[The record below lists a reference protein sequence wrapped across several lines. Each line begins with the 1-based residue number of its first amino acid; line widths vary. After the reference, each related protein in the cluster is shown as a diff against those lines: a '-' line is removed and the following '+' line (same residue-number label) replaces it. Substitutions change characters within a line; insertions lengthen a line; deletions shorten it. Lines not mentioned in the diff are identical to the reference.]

1 MEVLNQMTA
10 KGMEIIRGRIVNM
23 GKDGKLTVKP
33 DAGGMTIVCDF
44 LRTSAGPLPRLFLGT
59 PVLCAA
65 HGTRGYVLGV
75 VQPYLPQCEEKEDP
89 TELILKAKDSIELT
103 CGESVLSMDKNG
115 KIVLRGASITTR
127 ASGQNK
133 IKGTTISIN

>member
-1 MEVLNQMTA
+1 MEVLNQMMA
-10 KGMEIIRGRIVNM
+10 GGMAIIRGRIINM

-33 DAGGMTIVCDF
+33 DAGGMTITCEF
-44 LRTSAGPLPRLFLGT
+44 LRTSAGPLPRLYLGT
-59 PVLCAA
+59 PVLCVA

-75 VQPYLPQCEEKEDP
+75 VQPYLPQCEEKETP
-89 TELILKAKDSIELT
+89 TELTLKAKDSIELT

-115 KIVLRGASITTR
+115 KIVLRGANITTR
-127 ASGQNK
+127 ASENNK